1 MFTGLVEEIG
11 AVTKIEWFDDA
22 CKIVVAVEVVADG
35 AQLGDSIA
43 INGCCLTVVEVSG
56 NLLSFEAGVETLSK
70 TNLANFESGTRV
82 NLERALRAGDRL
94 GGHYVSGHVDGLGK
108 VAERKDEGE
117 WSEIRFAV
125 ARELTTQMA
134 SKGSITVEGV
144 SLTLVD
150 VGDCHF
156 SVALI
161 PHTLQVT
168 TLGLLGVGGV
178 VNIETDILAKYVQQQ
193 LARST
198 NT

>member
-1 MFTGLVEEIG
+1 MEEIG

-56 NLLSFEAGVETLSK
+56 NLLSFEAGGETLSK

-117 WSEIRFAV
+117 WSEIRFSV

-150 VGDCHF
+150 VGDCYF
-156 SVALI
+156 TVALI